1 MSSNRGEAMKQM
13 IVHCEPKQTQ
23 MALMEEGKLVE
34 FAVERSHN
42 HSLVGSFYKGRVVNV
57 LPGMQAAFVDIGHK
71 KNAFLYVDD
80 VLHPHLDKQPKEKP
94 SIENLLRAGQEV
106 VVQVM
111 KEPLGSKGPR
121 VTTHYSLP
129 GRWVVYMPNADYV
142 AVSKKVSKEH
152 ERGRLKMLG
161 EEIRRDG
168 EGIIMRTVSE
178 EEHPDAIAGD
188 LSLLREQWR
197 SIQKRAEASN
207 APSLLHQDLSI
218 VQRFIRD
225 VFDPQQDELQIDSA
239 KEAREAEVFLEE
251 IAHGSHLPV
260 KVYQG
265 QEHIFKHFRVQEQLE
280 RDFARKVILESG
292 GSIIWDQTEA
302 LTVVDVNT
310 GKYIGG
316 DSLEDTVTRTNMQAA
331 EEIAR
336 LIRLR
341 DVGGIIVVDFI
352 DMEQDQHRQDVVDKL
367 EAGMSKDRTKS
378 HVVGWTKL
386 GLLEL
391 TRKKVRDDTAMLFTK
406 PCDACDGTGKINLL
420 GIH

>member
-1 MSSNRGEAMKQM
+1 MKQM
-13 IVHCEPKQTQ
+13 IVHCEPKLTQ
-23 MALMEEGKLVE
+23 MALLEEGKLVE
-34 FAVERSHN
+34 FAAERSQN

-80 VLHPHLDKQPKEKP
+80 VLHPNLEKQPKEKP
-94 SIENLLRAGQEV
+94 PIETLLRVGQEI

-129 GRWVVYMPNADYV
+129 GRWVVLMPNADYV

-152 ERGRLKMLG
+152 ERSRLKMLG
-161 EEIRRDG
+161 EEIRREG
-168 EGIIMRTVSE
+168 EGVIMRTVSE

-188 LSLLREQWR
+188 LALLREQWGAIR
-197 SIQKRAEASN
+197 ERAETCS
-207 APSLLHQDLSI
+207 APALLHRDLSI

-225 VFDPQQDELQIDSA
+225 VFDPQHDLLQIDSA
-239 KEAREAEVFLEE
+239 KEAKEAEMFLEE
-251 IAHGSHLPV
+251 IAHGSHRPV
-260 KVYQG
+260 NVYQG
-265 QEHIFKHFRVQEQLE
+265 QEHIFKAFGIQEQIE
-280 RDFARKVILESG
+280 RDFSRKVMLESG
-292 GSIIWDQTEA
+292 GSIVWDQTEA

-310 GKYIGG
+310 GKYTGG
-316 DSLEDTVTRTNMQAA
+316 ESLEDTVTRINLQAA
-331 EEIAR
+331 KEIAR

-341 DVGGIIVVDFI
+341 DAGGIIIVDFI
-352 DMEQDQHRQDVVDKL
+352 DMEQEKHRQEVVDML

-378 HVVGWTKL
+378 HVVGWTRL

-391 TRKKVRDDTAMLFTK
+391 TRKKVRDDTAMLQAKT
-406 PCDACDGTGKINLL
+406 CDHCDGTGRVSLL

>member
-1 MSSNRGEAMKQM
+1 MSSGRGEAMKQM
-13 IVHCEPKQTQ
+13 IVHCEPKLTQ
-23 MALMEEGKLVE
+23 MALLEEGKLVE
-34 FAVERSHN
+34 FAAERSQN
-42 HSLVGSFYKGRVVNV
+42 HGLVGSFYKGRVVNV

-80 VLHPHLDKQPKEKP
+80 VLHPNLEKQPKEKP
-94 SIENLLRAGQEV
+94 PIETLLRVGQEI

-129 GRWVVYMPNADYV
+129 GRWVVFMPNADYV
-142 AVSKKVSKEH
+142 AVSKKVSKDQ
-152 ERGRLKMLG
+152 ERSRLKMLG
-161 EEIRRDG
+161 EEIRQKG
-168 EGIIMRTVSE
+168 EGVIMRTVSE
-178 EEHPDAIAGD
+178 EEHPDAIFGD
-188 LSLLREQWR
+188 LALLREQWAA
-197 SIQKRAEASN
+197 IQKRAEAAA
-207 APSLLHQDLSI
+207 APALLHRDLSI

-225 VFDPQQDELQIDSA
+225 VFDPQHDQLQIDNA
-239 KEAREAEVFLEE
+239 KEAKEAEAFLEE
-251 IAHGSHLPV
+251 IAHGCHLPV
-260 KVYQG
+260 NVYQG
-265 QEHIFKHFRVQEQLE
+265 QEHIFKAFGIQEQIE
-280 RDFARKVILESG
+280 RDFSRKVILESG

-310 GKYIGG
+310 GKYTGG
-316 DSLEDTVTRTNMQAA
+316 ESLEDTVTRINLQAA

-341 DVGGIIVVDFI
+341 DAGGIIIVDFI
-352 DMEQDQHRQDVVDKL
+352 DMEQEKHRQEVVDRL

-391 TRKKVRDDTAMLFTK
+391 TRKKVRDDTAMLQAK
-406 PCDACDGTGKINLL
+406 PCDHCDGTGRISLL
-420 GIH
+420 G

>member
-1 MSSNRGEAMKQM
+1 MSSGRGEAMKQM
-13 IVHCEPKQTQ
+13 IVHCEPKLTQ
-23 MALMEEGKLVE
+23 MALLEEGKLVE
-34 FAVERSHN
+34 FAAERSQN
-42 HSLVGSFYKGRVVNV
+42 HGLVGSFYKGRVVNV

-80 VLHPHLDKQPKEKP
+80 VLHPNLEKQPKEKP
-94 SIENLLRAGQEV
+94 PIETLLRVGQEI

-129 GRWVVYMPNADYV
+129 GRWVVFMPNADYV
-142 AVSKKVSKEH
+142 AVSKKVSKDQ
-152 ERGRLKMLG
+152 ERSRLKMLG
-161 EEIRRDG
+161 EEIRQKG
-168 EGIIMRTVSE
+168 EGVIMRTVSE
-178 EEHPDAIAGD
+178 EEHPDAIFGD
-188 LSLLREQWR
+188 LALLREQWAA
-197 SIQKRAEASN
+197 IQKRAEAAA
-207 APSLLHQDLSI
+207 APALLHRDLSI

-225 VFDPQQDELQIDSA
+225 VFDPQHDQLQIDNA
-239 KEAREAEVFLEE
+239 KEAKEAEAFLEE
-251 IAHGSHLPV
+251 IAHGCHLPV
-260 KVYQG
+260 NVYQG
-265 QEHIFKHFRVQEQLE
+265 QEHIFKAFGIQEQIE
-280 RDFARKVILESG
+280 RDFSRKVILESG

-310 GKYIGG
+310 GKYTGG
-316 DSLEDTVTRTNMQAA
+316 ESLEDTVTRINLQAA

-341 DVGGIIVVDFI
+341 DAGGIIIVDFI
-352 DMEQDQHRQDVVDKL
+352 DMEQEKHRQEVVDRL

-391 TRKKVRDDTAMLFTK
+391 TRKKVRDDTAMLQAK
-406 PCDACDGTGKINLL
+406 PCDHCDGTGRISLL

>member
-1 MSSNRGEAMKQM
+1 MKQM
-13 IVHCEPKQTQ
+13 IVHCESKQTQ
-23 MALMEEGKLVE
+23 MALVEEGKLVE
-34 FAVERSHN
+34 FAIERSHN

-94 SIENLLRAGQEV
+94 SIENLLRVGQEV

-152 ERGRLKMLG
+152 ERSRLKMLG
-161 EEIRRDG
+161 EEIRREG

-178 EEHPDAIAGD
+178 EENPGAIAGD
-188 LSLLREQWR
+188 LDLLREQWLM
-197 SIQKRAEASN
+197 IQKRADASV

-239 KEAREAEVFLEE
+239 KGAREAEMFLEE

-265 QEHIFKHFRVQEQLE
+265 QEHIFRSFGIQEQME
-280 RDFARKVILESG
+280 RDFSRKVILESG
-292 GSIIWDQTEA
+292 GSIVWDQTEA

-316 DSLEDTVTRTNMQAA
+316 DSLEDTVTRTNLLAA

-341 DVGGIIVVDFI
+341 DVGGIIIVDFI
-352 DMEQDQHRQDVVDKL
+352 DMEQDQHRQDVVDRL

-406 PCDACDGTGKINLL
+406 PCDTCEGTGKINLL

>member
-1 MSSNRGEAMKQM
+1 M
-13 IVHCEPKQTQ
+13 IVHCEPKLTQ
-23 MALMEEGKLVE
+23 MALLEEGKLVE
-34 FAVERSHN
+34 FAAERSQN

-80 VLHPHLDKQPKEKP
+80 VLHPNLEKQPKEKP
-94 SIENLLRAGQEV
+94 AIETLLRVGQEV

-111 KEPLGSKGPR
+111 KEPLGGKGPR

-129 GRWVVYMPNADYV
+129 GRWAVYMPNADYV
-142 AVSKKVSKEH
+142 AVSKKVTKEH
-152 ERGRLKMLG
+152 ERSRLKMLG
-161 EEIRRDG
+161 EEIRQAG

-178 EEHPDAIAGD
+178 EEQPEAITGD
-188 LSLLREQWR
+188 LALLREQW
-197 SIQKRAEASN
+197 SLIQKRAETYT
-207 APSLLHQDLSI
+207 APALLHRDLSI
-218 VQRFIRD
+218 IQRFIRD
-225 VFDPQQDELQIDSA
+225 VFDPYQDELKIDSP
-239 KEAREAEVFLEE
+239 KEAREAEIFLEE
-251 IAHGSHLPV
+251 IAHGKHLPV
-260 KVYQG
+260 SVYEG
-265 QEHIFKHFRVQEQLE
+265 QEHIFKSFGVQEQME
-280 RDFARKVILESG
+280 RDFSRKVILESG
-292 GSIIWDQTEA
+292 GSIVWDQAEA

-310 GKYIGG
+310 GKYTGG
-316 DSLEDTVTRTNMQAA
+316 DSLEDTVTRTNLQAA

-341 DVGGIIVVDFI
+341 DIGGIIIVDFI
-352 DMEQDQHRQDVVDKL
+352 DMEQERNRQEVVDKL

-406 PCDACDGTGKINLL
+406 PCDNCDGTGRINLI

>member
-1 MSSNRGEAMKQM
+1 MSSGRGEAMKQM
-13 IVHCEPKQTQ
+13 IVHCEPKLTQ
-23 MALMEEGKLVE
+23 MALLEEGKLVE
-34 FAVERSHN
+34 FAAERSQN
-42 HSLVGSFYKGRVVNV
+42 HGLVGSFYKGRVVNV

-71 KNAFLYVDD
+71 KNAFLYIDD
-80 VLHPHLDKQPKEKP
+80 VLHPNLEKQPKEKP
-94 SIENLLRAGQEV
+94 PIETLLRAGQEI

-129 GRWVVYMPNADYV
+129 GRWVVFMPNADYV
-142 AVSKKVSKEH
+142 AVSKKVSKDH
-152 ERGRLKMLG
+152 ERSRLKMLG
-161 EEIRRDG
+161 EEIRQEG
-168 EGIIMRTVSE
+168 EGVIMRTVSE
-178 EEHPDAIAGD
+178 EEHPDAIFGD
-188 LSLLREQWR
+188 LALLREQWNA
-197 SIQKRAEASN
+197 IQKRAETCA
-207 APSLLHQDLSI
+207 APALLHRDLSI

-225 VFDPQQDELQIDSA
+225 VFDPQHDELQIDNA
-239 KEAREAEVFLEE
+239 KEAREAESFLEE

-260 KVYQG
+260 NVYQG
-265 QEHIFKHFRVQEQLE
+265 QEHIFKAFGIQEQIE
-280 RDFARKVILESG
+280 RDFSRKVVLGSG

-310 GKYIGG
+310 GKYTGG
-316 DSLEDTVTRTNMQAA
+316 ESLEDTVTRINLQAA

-341 DVGGIIVVDFI
+341 DAGGIIIVDFI
-352 DMEQDQHRQDVVDKL
+352 DMELDEHRQEVVNRL

-391 TRKKVRDDTAMLFTK
+391 TRKKVRDDTAMLQAK
-406 PCDACDGTGKINLL
+406 PCEHCDGTGRINLL

>member
-1 MSSNRGEAMKQM
+1 MKQM

-161 EEIRRDG
+161 EEIRLDG

-197 SIQKRAEASN
+197 SIQKRAEACS